1 MKNKIKILLTVFGL
15 FIYQS
20 QNFGQTPN
28 FTGTWELNFEKSN
41 LEHRPN
47 GLTSSY
53 PIMKAIFGLN
63 RNAILSKSIIVLSA
77 SFSLPIM
84 LIFNEFKVSTNIDPK

>member
-1 MKNKIKILLTVFGL
+1 V
-15 FIYQS
+15 
-20 QNFGQTPN
+20 
-28 FTGTWELNFEKSN
+28 
-41 LEHRPN
+41 
-47 GLTSSY
+47 
-53 PIMKAIFGLN
+53 LN